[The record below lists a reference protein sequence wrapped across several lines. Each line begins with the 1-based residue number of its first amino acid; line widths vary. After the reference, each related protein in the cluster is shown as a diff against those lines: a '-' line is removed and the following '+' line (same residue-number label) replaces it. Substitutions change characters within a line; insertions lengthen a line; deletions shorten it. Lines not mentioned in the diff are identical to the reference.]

1 MTPMHLVA
9 AGDAAAGDAA
19 AGDTAAGD
27 AAAGDAAPHA
37 ATDRMATNDADVP
50 RAPRLHGDLPLV
62 AVCLGL
68 LCLYLGYAAV
78 LKVEQCPDEYMRYTL
93 AYYLY
98 GHGTLPI
105 GDEPEIVSPIWG
117 FSYAYTPYLPCII
130 AAVLMRF
137 FALFSAS
144 PAVLIFAA
152 RIPSAVSGALCAFAV
167 GKTADLVWGDRRTS
181 LLAALIVGLLP
192 QYVFLSSY
200 LNEDAMA
207 TCGVALCL
215 WAWARA
221 WRAGKFTPR
230 ICVHLGA
237 AIGLVALTYYNAYGI
252 ILASILFFFAF
263 ERTSGVAWREV
274 WMRAALVFAVAFG
287 LAGWFFVRNIII
299 RQGDIF
305 AMRSLYALGE
315 ERAPYEYQLPHRP
328 TPLNLHQGLRQTF
341 GSLGPTSWAGMT
353 LSSFLCYVGYMEFR
367 LDAWVQNVYLALF
380 GIGLLATLV
389 IWGKK
394 YSEEGSEEG
403 FPHGERSPLYLKIAL
418 AIVVV
423 TPIILSMRYSYAIDF
438 SPQGRYLMSMLPVL
452 ALVVAGGY
460 RKLALV
466 LEARIGRQAEAQ
478 PESRTGTVAERAS
491 KGTRWLCGAPI
502 LIASCVTV
510 ALFVYCAAC
519 YLSIC
524 VGPAFAMET
533 ITNF

>member
-1 MTPMHLVA
+1 MTPKHLVA
-9 AGDAAAGDAA
+9 DGDAAARDVTAR
-19 AGDTAAGD
+19 DTAAGD
-27 AAAGDAAPHA
+27 TVSRAAA
-37 ATDRMATNDADVP
+37 DRAATNDADVP
-50 RAPRLHGDLPLV
+50 SAPRLRSSLPL
-62 AVCLGL
+62 ALLCLGL
-68 LCLYLGYAAV
+68 LCLYLGYAAI
-78 LKVEQCPDEYMRYTL
+78 LKVDQCPDEYMRYTL

-98 GHGTLPI
+98 GHSALPI

-130 AAVLMRF
+130 AGVLMRF
-137 FALFSAS
+137 FALISAS

-207 TCGVALCL
+207 TCEVALGL

-221 WRAGKFTPR
+221 WRAGGFTPR

-274 WMRAALVFAVAFG
+274 WMRVALVFAVAFG

-299 RQGDIF
+299 RRGDIF

-367 LDAWVQNVYLALF
+367 LDAWVQNIYLALF